1 MIRTSGRGKNS
12 IYQEIFLVDGTEVV
26 CSQKKLSLTMS
37 TTPRAHIVDEDDV
50 PRAEEDHQRVQ
61 RRTPCYDTDDDAEQ
75 ARVARIAAIGA
86 RFEEEFAR
94 VEEDDAVAVP

>member
-1 MIRTSGRGKNS
+1 
-12 IYQEIFLVDGTEVV
+12 
-26 CSQKKLSLTMS
+26 MS

-50 PRAEEDHQRVQ
+50 PRAEEDHQRARRQ
-61 RRTPCYDTDDDAEQ
+61 RRAPYYVTDDDAEK

-94 VEEDDAVAVP
+94 VEDLPPSPP